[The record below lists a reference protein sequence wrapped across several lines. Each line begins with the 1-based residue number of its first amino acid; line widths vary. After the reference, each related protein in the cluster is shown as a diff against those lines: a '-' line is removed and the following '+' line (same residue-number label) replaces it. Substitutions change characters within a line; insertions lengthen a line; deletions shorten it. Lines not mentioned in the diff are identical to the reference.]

1 MRRSSCCRGGSTCRV
16 LSVGYRDPPHSP
28 SQTRAI
34 MAFQQFFIK
43 NTFIFVPTQSDEDSR
58 DGVEA
63 RRSKSAPPKMRSLQ
77 TGEDGAKKIGHII
90 AEDIELVGQVVEG
103 SSEADEQG
111 DEEVSEVEDIT
122 GPSLMPSHKAAE
134 PQIRPSVLRRQQER
148 MIDQFLDGEI
158 SKVRAEKWGALSRRL
173 VEFCTQKY
181 SLSALR
187 IDLLVPRRR
196 LVINKLCLMHIASF
210 TGLTA
215 GMMNAMKRNGML
227 REKGATMEIW
237 VATRDA
243 RNRDVRVLFSA
254 AIRFQKAFEDRQILV
269 QYRGVLSNWT
279 AHGIPI

>member
-1 MRRSSCCRGGSTCRV
+1 M
-16 LSVGYRDPPHSP
+16 
-28 SQTRAI
+28 
-34 MAFQQFFIK
+34 
-43 NTFIFVPTQSDEDSR
+43 
-58 DGVEA
+58 
-63 RRSKSAPPKMRSLQ
+63 
-77 TGEDGAKKIGHII
+77 
-90 AEDIELVGQVVEG
+90 
-103 SSEADEQG
+103 
-111 DEEVSEVEDIT
+111 
-122 GPSLMPSHKAAE
+122 
-134 PQIRPSVLRRQQER
+134 
-148 MIDQFLDGEI
+148 
-158 SKVRAEKWGALSRRL
+158 
-173 VEFCTQKY
+173 
-181 SLSALR
+181 
-187 IDLLVPRRR
+187 LVPRRR

>member
-1 MRRSSCCRGGSTCRV
+1 
-16 LSVGYRDPPHSP
+16 
-28 SQTRAI
+28 

-43 NTFIFVPTQSDEDSR
+43 NTFIFVPTQSDEDAR

-63 RRSKSAPPKMRSLQ
+63 RRSKSAPPKMRSLP
-77 TGEDGAKKIGHII
+77 TGDDGAKKTEHII
-90 AEDIELVGQVVEG
+90 AADIEIVGQDVEASDSG
-103 SSEADEQG
+103 EADEQG

-181 SLSALR
+181 SLSSLR

-237 VATRDA
+237 VASRDA

-269 QYRGVLSNWT
+269 QYRGMLSNWT
-279 AHGIPI
+279 THGIPI

>member
-1 MRRSSCCRGGSTCRV
+1 
-16 LSVGYRDPPHSP
+16 
-28 SQTRAI
+28 

-43 NTFIFVPTQSDEDSR
+43 NTFIFVPTQSDEDAR

-63 RRSKSAPPKMRSLQ
+63 RRSKSAPPKMRSLP
-77 TGEDGAKKIGHII
+77 TGDDGAKKTRHII
-90 AEDIELVGQVVEG
+90 AEDIEIVGQVVEG
-103 SSEADEQG
+103 SSEASDSGEADEQG

-134 PQIRPSVLRRQQER
+134 PQIRPSVLRRQHER

-181 SLSALR
+181 SLSAQR
-187 IDLLVPRRR
+187 VDLLVPRRR

-237 VATRDA
+237 VASRDA

-269 QYRGVLSNWT
+269 QYRGMLSNWT
-279 AHGIPI
+279 THGTPLDLDTLWTAIFP

>member
-1 MRRSSCCRGGSTCRV
+1 
-16 LSVGYRDPPHSP
+16 
-28 SQTRAI
+28 

-43 NTFIFVPTQSDEDSR
+43 NTFIFVPTQSDEDAR

-63 RRSKSAPPKMRSLQ
+63 RRSKSAPPKMRSLP
-77 TGEDGAKKIGHII
+77 TGDDGAKKTEHII
-90 AEDIELVGQVVEG
+90 AADIEIVGQDVEASDSG
-103 SSEADEQG
+103 EADEQG
-111 DEEVSEVEDIT
+111 DEEASVAEDIT

-181 SLSALR
+181 SLSSLR

-237 VATRDA
+237 VASRDA

-269 QYRGVLSNWT
+269 QYRGMLSNWT
-279 AHGIPI
+279 THGIPI

>member
-1 MRRSSCCRGGSTCRV
+1 M
-16 LSVGYRDPPHSP
+16 P
-28 SQTRAI
+28 S
-34 MAFQQFFIK
+34 FFIK
-43 NTFIFVPTQSDEDSR
+43 NTFIFVPTQSDEDAR

-63 RRSKSAPPKMRSLQ
+63 RRSKSAPPKMRSLP
-77 TGEDGAKKIGHII
+77 TGDDGAKKIGHII

-215 GMMNAMKRNGML
+215 GMINAMKRNGML

>member
-1 MRRSSCCRGGSTCRV
+1 M
-16 LSVGYRDPPHSP
+16 P
-28 SQTRAI
+28 S
-34 MAFQQFFIK
+34 FFIK
-43 NTFIFVPTQSDEDSR
+43 NSFIFVPTQSDEDAR

-63 RRSKSAPPKMRSLQ
+63 RRSKSAPPKMRLPR
-77 TGEDGAKKIGHII
+77 TGDDGATGHII
-90 AEDIELVGQVVEG
+90 AEDIEIVGQVVEG
-103 SSEADEQG
+103 SSEASDSGEADEQG
-111 DEEVSEVEDIT
+111 EEEASVAEDINGQT
-122 GPSLMPSHKAAE
+122 FVPSHKAAE

-187 IDLLVPRRR
+187 IEMLVPRRH

-215 GMMNAMKRNGML
+215 GMMNAMKRSGML

-254 AIRFQKAFEDRQILV
+254 ATRFQKAFEDRQILV
-269 QYRGVLSNWT
+269 QYRGMLSNWT
-279 AHGIPI
+279 THGIPI

>member
-1 MRRSSCCRGGSTCRV
+1 MIGAVVIIPFLVVRS
-16 LSVGYRDPPHSP
+16 
-28 SQTRAI
+28 
-34 MAFQQFFIK
+34 
-43 NTFIFVPTQSDEDSR
+43 DS
-58 DGVEA
+58 G
-63 RRSKSAPPKMRSLQ
+63 
-77 TGEDGAKKIGHII
+77 
-90 AEDIELVGQVVEG
+90 
-103 SSEADEQG
+103 EADEQG
-111 DEEVSEVEDIT
+111 EEEVSVVEDIT

-187 IDLLVPRRR
+187 IEMLVPRRR
-196 LVINKLCLMHIASF
+196 LVINKLSMMHIARF

-215 GMMNAMKRNGML
+215 EMINVMKEKGML
-227 REKGATMEIW
+227 REKDVTMEVW
-237 VATRDA
+237 VAKRDA
-243 RNRDVRVLFSA
+243 KNRELRVFLSA

-279 AHGIPI
+279 TRGTPLDLDTLWPDIFL

>member
-1 MRRSSCCRGGSTCRV
+1 M
-16 LSVGYRDPPHSP
+16 
-28 SQTRAI
+28 
-34 MAFQQFFIK
+34 
-43 NTFIFVPTQSDEDSR
+43 PTQSDEDAR

-181 SLSALR
+181 SLNALR
-187 IDLLVPRRR
+187 IEMLVPRRR

-227 REKGATMEIW
+227 REEGATMEIW

-279 AHGIPI
+279 THGTPMGS